1 MLYLNNKML
10 SSEIHAGYEECDI
23 TDKIHRPHYF
33 LLRSLSFKTNY
44 EFIVKKKKL
53 INQII

>member
-44 EFIVKKKKL
+44 EFIVKKRS
-53 INQII
+53 